1 MQKAT
6 TDTHKT
12 IAVLSDNYLDAEY
25 THPEWAAAFA
35 RDPQGQ
41 QWMLI
46 PMRVQE
52 CTPRG
57 LLGPIPYI
65 DLVALSEQAACVAL
79 LKAFSGRARPLQAPA
94 FPGTSGGVTPPIPQ
108 RVAPEPVH
116 YPGLSARDDVI
127 DSIIVTGSENTLS
140 TAPAQPRLTLLPGA
154 SLSLTERLGLM

>member
-1 MQKAT
+1 VERLDFGRSRVFCGDPSLEFSTAGDFVLEMQKAT

-25 THPEWAAAFA
+25 THPVWAAAFA

-41 QWMLI
+41 QRTLI

-65 DLVALSEQAACVAL
+65 DLVT
-79 LKAFSGRARPLQAPA
+79 F
-94 FPGTSGGVTPPIPQ
+94 
-108 RVAPEPVH
+108 
-116 YPGLSARDDVI
+116 
-127 DSIIVTGSENTLS
+127 
-140 TAPAQPRLTLLPGA
+140 
-154 SLSLTERLGLM
+154 

>member
-1 MQKAT
+1 MQKAA

-12 IAVLSDNYLDAEY
+12 IAVLSDNYLDVEY
-25 THPEWAAAFA
+25 THSEWAAAFA
-35 RDPQGQ
+35 CDPQGQ
-41 QWMLI
+41 QRTLI

-65 DLVALSEQAACVAL
+65 DLVALSEQAAWVAIL
-79 LKAFSGRARPLQAPA
+79 RAFSGRAKPLQAPA

-127 DSIIVTGSENTLS
+127 DPIIVTGSGKRSRLHRRS
-140 TAPAQPRLTLLPGA
+140 PALHDYPG
-154 SLSLTERLGLM
+154 RHFH

>member
-1 MQKAT
+1 MQKAA

-41 QWMLI
+41 QQPLI

-52 CTPRG
+52 WTPRG

-65 DLVALSEQAACVAL
+65 ALVALSEQAVCVAIL
-79 LKAFSGRARPLQAPA
+79 RAFSGRAKPLQCPD
-94 FPGTSGGVTPPIPQ
+94 FPGTSGGVTPPSPQ
-108 RVAPEPVH
+108 CVAPEPVH
-116 YPGLSARDDVI
+116 YPGLSAWDNVI
-127 DSIIVTGSENTLS
+127 DSMIVTGSGKTIS